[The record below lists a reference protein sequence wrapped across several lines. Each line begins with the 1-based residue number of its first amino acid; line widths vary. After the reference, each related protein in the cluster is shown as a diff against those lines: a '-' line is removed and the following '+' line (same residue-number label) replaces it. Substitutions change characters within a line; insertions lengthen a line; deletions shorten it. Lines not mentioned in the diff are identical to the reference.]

1 GLFPSLYTNAAQLK
15 ALGIKGDTDEQRR
28 AAVDIGIARL
38 LEMQREEGGFGLWDK
53 ESPEEYW
60 ATAYVTDFLV
70 RAGEQ
75 GYSVPADAL
84 NKANARLLRY
94 LQDPATIALRYSE

>member
-1 GLFPSLYTNAAQLK
+1 MNS
-15 ALGIKGDTDEQRR
+15 R

-60 ATAYVTDFLV
+60 ATAYVTDFWYA
-70 RAGEQ
+70 RANR
-75 GYSVPADAL
+75 ATAC
-84 NKANARLLRY
+84 RLML
-94 LQDPATIALRYSE
+94 